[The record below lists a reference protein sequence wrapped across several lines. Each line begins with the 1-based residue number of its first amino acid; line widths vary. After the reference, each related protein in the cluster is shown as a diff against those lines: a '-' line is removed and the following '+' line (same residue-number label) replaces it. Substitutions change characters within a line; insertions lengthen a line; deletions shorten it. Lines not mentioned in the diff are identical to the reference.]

1 MKNNPYLKKYNPGG
15 KVIVDG
21 KEISTNSNEYRNLY
35 NSGNL
40 LPVWDGLPTVYS
52 NEEAVV
58 TAKLTDEEKRNI
70 KKKREQD
77 AMYNTLQSG
86 LNAGLQDG
94 FDNQGN
100 PIFVPDK
107 DGGIDA
113 AMRYMLYEG
122 LPELTGIP
130 SIIRVLKDPVGHFN
144 SALRTMDEISTL
156 GTMPYGSYNTP
167 EDVSKTLDVVG
178 AAGTVLPVASAVGK
192 MPALG
197 KIPGMI
203 NKVPKVNTNVA
214 VNIAENL
221 TAPPRTINTIQDI
234 ENFRNSTSTA
244 LSNFTPEA
252 REVLL
257 DYSDHLLRQAAPNN
271 VDIYDYMDF
280 VENNLSNPQILNA
293 FADKLEAMKRQFP
306 FLDPS
311 RNMSAAEIA
320 ASLDDARRTMSGS
333 PTTHWGLNTNNQY
346 VQMMDNWANQE
357 RRIIRRAPTQNYQN
371 TANLGQYNQN
381 IPSQIQQ
388 TGFQLPNIQNSG
400 IVNSFNVQDFVQALR
415 PKSFVERAKKTI
427 EDINIKL
434 GKKFFPIKNFDEK
447 SFVDEINTQLQKGM
461 GIKKDDYKINVTK
474 GYDGRYDV
482 HVLFPGETQ
491 PRHIGGI
498 QLKKTKNPQQ
508 KTFTEGLLGDKNKN
522 MSFEKPNDFPY
533 QNEPQ
538 LKTQNTGIGA
548 EVHKA
553 MSDALKKQNAGLTS
567 SMYHLPPGNIRYIHE
582 AIKRRGAIPLEGFT
596 QAHFDELDDLRKKI
610 GIDGRKID
618 TENYINSLPSAE
630 KNRILD
636 LFQRVRWKIPK
647 VAGIGTTGAAATYGI
662 GQTIKEMKEK
672 KESYKHGGSVKTYT
686 KWVNNNSK

>member
-1 MKNNPYLKKYNPGG
+1 MNPYLKKYSPGG

-21 KEISTNSNEYRNLY
+21 KEISTSSNEYRNLY

-100 PIFVPDK
+100 YISVPDK
-107 DGGIDA
+107 NGGIDV
-113 AMRYMLYEG
+113 AMGSALFEG

-130 SIIRVLKDPVGHFN
+130 SIIRVLKDPMGHFN
-144 SALRTMDEISTL
+144 SALRTMDDISTF
-156 GTMPYGSYNTP
+156 GTMPNNTYTK
-167 EDVSKTLDVVG
+167 EGDVSKTLDVVG
-178 AAGTVLPVASAVGK
+178 AAGTVLPVASALGK

-197 KIPGMI
+197 KIPGII
-203 NKVPKVNTNVA
+203 NKVPKVNPNVA
-214 VNIAENL
+214 ASIAENI
-221 TAPPRTINTIQDI
+221 TAPPRTINTIDDI
-234 ENFRNSTSTA
+234 QEFTGNATNVV
-244 LSNFTPEA
+244 SN
-252 REVLL
+252 L
-257 DYSDHLLRQAAPNN
+257 DDVSRRTIQEYGDHLLRQAAPQN
-271 VDIYDYMDF
+271 VDIDDYSYF
-280 VENNLSNPQILNA
+280 LQENLNNPQVLNA
-293 FADKLEAMKRQFP
+293 FADKMENMRRMFP
-306 FLDPS
+306 FLDPNVS
-311 RNMSAAEIA
+311 MSAAEMRTAI
-320 ASLDDARRTMSGS
+320 DNARRAMSGS
-333 PTTHWGLNTNNQY
+333 PTTHWGLNANNQY
-346 VQMMDNWANQE
+346 AQMMDDWANQQ
-357 RRIIRRAPTQNYQN
+357 RVIIRRMPSSNTQN
-371 TANLGQYNQN
+371 TVNLGQYNQN

-388 TGFQLPNIQNSG
+388 TSFQLPNIQNSG
-400 IVNSFNVQDFVQALR
+400 SFNVQDFIKSLK

-427 EDINIKL
+427 DDINIKL
-434 GKKFFPIKNFDEK
+434 GKTFFPVKNFDEN
-447 SFVDEINTQLQKGM
+447 SFLDEINTQLQKGM

-474 GYDGRYDV
+474 GYGGYDV

-498 QLKKTKNPQQ
+498 QLRKSRNAQQ
-508 KTFTEGLLGDKNKN
+508 KTFTEGLLKDPDKNA
-522 MSFEKPNDFPY
+522 SFEKPNDFPY

-538 LKTQNTGIGA
+538 LKKQNTGIGA

-553 MSDALKKQNAGLTS
+553 MSDALKKQGAGLTS
-567 SMYHLPPGNIRYIHE
+567 SMYHLPDGNIRYIHE
-582 AIKRRGAIPLEGFT
+582 AIKKRGAIPLEGFT

-630 KNRILD
+630 RNRILD

-647 VAGIGTTGAAATYGI
+647 VAGIGTTGAAATYGA
-662 GQTIKEMKEK
+662 GQLIKEMKEK
-672 KESYKHGGSVKTYT
+672 KESYKHGGSVKAYT